1 MHISDILNAKG
12 TEVISTGP
20 AETVAATARLL
31 NYQRIGAVLVRDAKD
46 NVIGVI
52 SERDIIHGIAV
63 NGARALDMEVRELM
77 TREVVSCKP
86 TDTISEVM
94 RVMTTRRFRHLPVME
109 DGTLKGMISIGD
121 VVKHRLDESELETRV
136 LRDYVIASR

>member
-1 MHISDILNAKG
+1 MYVADILNAKG
-12 TEVISTGP
+12 TEVIATGP
-20 AETVAATARLL
+20 AETVAATANLL
-31 NYQRIGAVLVRDAKD
+31 NDRRIGAVIVRDAKD
-46 NVIGVI
+46 NVIGVV
-52 SERDIIHGIAV
+52 SERDIIRGIAV
-63 NGARALDMEVRELM
+63 NGARALDMEVHELM

-86 TDTISEVM
+86 TDTIAEVM

>member
-1 MHISDILNAKG
+1 MYVADILNAKG

-20 AETVAATARLL
+20 TETVAATANLL
-31 NYQRIGAVLVRDAKD
+31 NDRRIGAVIVRDAKD
-46 NVIGVI
+46 DVIGVV
-52 SERDIIHGIAV
+52 SERDIIRGIAV
-63 NGARALDMEVRELM
+63 NGARALDMEVHELM

-86 TDTISEVM
+86 TDTIAEVM

-109 DGTLKGMISIGD
+109 DGALKGMISIGD
-121 VVKHRLDESELETRV
+121 VVKYRLEETEAEGRV

>member
-1 MHISDILNAKG
+1 MHISAILNAKG
-12 TEVISTGP
+12 TEVIATGP

-94 RVMTTRRFRHLPVME
+94 RVMTTHRFRHLPVME
-109 DGTLKGMISIGD
+109 DGTLKGVISIGD

>member
-12 TEVISTGP
+12 TEVIATGP

-46 NVIGVI
+46 NVVGVI
-52 SERDIIHGIAV
+52 SERDIIRGIAV

>member
-1 MHISDILNAKG
+1 MHISAILNAKE
-12 TEVISTGP
+12 TEVIATGP

-46 NVIGVI
+46 NVIGVV

-77 TREVVSCKP
+77 TKEVVTCKP

>member
-12 TEVISTGP
+12 TEVIATGP

-46 NVIGVI
+46 NVVGVI
-52 SERDIIHGIAV
+52 SERDIIRGIAV

-109 DGTLKGMISIGD
+109 DGTLKGMISMRD
-121 VVKHRLDESELETRV
+121 VVKYRLEETETEARA

>member
-12 TEVISTGP
+12 TEVIATGP

-46 NVIGVI
+46 NVVGVI
-52 SERDIIHGIAV
+52 SERDIIRGIAV

-86 TDTISEVM
+86 TDTIAEVM
-94 RVMTTRRFRHLPVME
+94 RVMTTRRFRHMPVME

-121 VVKHRLDESELETRV
+121 VVKYRLDESELETRV
-136 LRDYVIASR
+136 LRDYVIASH

>member
-1 MHISDILNAKG
+1 MHISDLLNAKG
-12 TEVISTGP
+12 TEVIATGP

-46 NVIGVI
+46 NVVGVI
-52 SERDIIHGIAV
+52 SERDIIRGIAV

-109 DGTLKGMISIGD
+109 DGALKGMISIGD

-136 LRDYVIASR
+136 LRDYVIASH

>member
-1 MHISDILNAKG
+1 MHISDLLNAKG
-12 TEVISTGP
+12 TEVIATGP

-46 NVIGVI
+46 NVVGVI
-52 SERDIIHGIAV
+52 SERDIIRGIAV

-77 TREVVSCKP
+77 TSEVVSCKP

-109 DGTLKGMISIGD
+109 DGALKGMISIGD

-136 LRDYVIASR
+136 LRDYVIASH

>member
-1 MHISDILNAKG
+1 MYISDILNAKG
-12 TEVISTGP
+12 TEVITTGP

-31 NYQRIGAVLVRDAKD
+31 NYQRIGAVIVRDAKD
-46 NVIGVI
+46 KVIGVV
-52 SERDIIHGIAV
+52 SERDIIRGIAV

-109 DGTLKGMISIGD
+109 DGELKGMVSIGD
-121 VVKHRLDESELETRV
+121 VVKYRLDETELETRV
-136 LRDYVIASR
+136 LRDYVIASH

>member
-12 TEVISTGP
+12 TEVIATGP

>member
-1 MHISDILNAKG
+1 MYVADILNAKG

-20 AETVAATARLL
+20 TETVAATANLL
-31 NYQRIGAVLVRDAKD
+31 NDRRIGAVIVRDAKD
-46 NVIGVI
+46 NVIGVV
-52 SERDIIHGIAV
+52 SERDIIRGIAL
-63 NGARALDMEVRELM
+63 NGASALDMEVRDLM
-77 TREVVSCKP
+77 TSEVVTCKP

-109 DGTLKGMISIGD
+109 DGALKGMISIGD
-121 VVKHRLDESELETRV
+121 VVKYRLEETEMEARV

>member
-12 TEVISTGP
+12 TEVIATGP

-46 NVIGVI
+46 NVVGVV
-52 SERDIIHGIAV
+52 SERDIIRGIAV

-86 TDTISEVM
+86 TDTIAEVM
-94 RVMTTRRFRHLPVME
+94 RVMTTRRFRHMPVME

-121 VVKHRLDESELETRV
+121 VVKYRLDESELETRV
-136 LRDYVIASR
+136 LRDYVIASH

>member
-12 TEVISTGP
+12 TEVIATGP

-31 NYQRIGAVLVRDAKD
+31 NYQRVGAVLVRDAKD
-46 NVIGVI
+46 NVVGVI
-52 SERDIIHGIAV
+52 SERDIIRGIAV

-109 DGTLKGMISIGD
+109 DGALKGMISIGD

-136 LRDYVIASR
+136 LRDYVIASH

>member
-1 MHISDILNAKG
+1 MHISAILNAKG
-12 TEVISTGP
+12 TEVIATGP

-31 NYQRIGAVLVRDAKD
+31 NYHRIGAVLVRDAKD

-77 TREVVSCKP
+77 TKEVVTCKP

-94 RVMTTRRFRHLPVME
+94 RVMTTRRFRHMPVME

-136 LRDYVIASR
+136 LRDYVVASR